1 MLIAYLAQFFI
12 GARNSR
18 RICTVRYGLD
28 NLAHI
33 GYLIGIFNDNLAC
46 GLLAEIGELIEH
58 LLRCSE
64 IERSLLSGIGKALT
78 GHDNLSENAVA
89 LVHEMDIAGSDSELA
104 ELVGSSDYLFVY
116 IFEPL
121 NVLDSALSDKES
133 VVAVWLYLK
142 VIVERGDFKHF
153 IVGFSVEYSSVN
165 FALFARAADDYT
177 LAELFNYRA
186 RDAGLAAEIFEV

>member
-46 GLLAEIGELIEH
+46 GLLAEIGELVEH

-78 GHDNLSENAVA
+78 GHDNLS
-89 LVHEMDIAGSDSELA
+89 
-104 ELVGSSDYLFVY
+104 
-116 IFEPL
+116 
-121 NVLDSALSDKES
+121 
-133 VVAVWLYLK
+133 
-142 VIVERGDFKHF
+142 
-153 IVGFSVEYSSVN
+153 
-165 FALFARAADDYT
+165 
-177 LAELFNYRA
+177 
-186 RDAGLAAEIFEV
+186 

>member
-33 GYLIGIFNDNLAC
+33 GYLIGVFNNNLAG

-64 IERSLLSGIGKALT
+64 IERSLLRGVGKALT

-89 LVHEMDIAGSDSELA
+89 PVHEMDIAGGDSELA
-104 ELVGSSDYLFVY
+104 ELVGSSDYL
-116 IFEPL
+116 L
-121 NVLDSALSDKES
+121 
-133 VVAVWLYLK
+133 
-142 VIVERGDFKHF
+142 F
-153 IVGFSVEYSSVN
+153 ISSSP
-165 FALFARAADDYT
+165 
-177 LAELFNYRA
+177 
-186 RDAGLAAEIFEV
+186 